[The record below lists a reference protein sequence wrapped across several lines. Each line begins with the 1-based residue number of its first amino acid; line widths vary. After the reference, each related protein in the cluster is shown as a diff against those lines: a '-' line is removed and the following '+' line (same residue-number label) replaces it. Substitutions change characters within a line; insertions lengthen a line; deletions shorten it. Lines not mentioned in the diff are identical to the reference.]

1 MDTVVLEKPIR
12 WTEMAFGRVDY
23 IIVDLFFVFTHL
35 KNLDHII
42 VDLFFVFTHLKN
54 KGKRQEVETVKC
66 VHGGVRM
73 SELVN
78 LDHGQS
84 HNEVHHGCVKLQTQI
99 GRTYVEGC

>member
-12 WTEMAFGRVDY
+12 WTEMAFGRVNY
-23 IIVDLFFVFTHL
+23 I
-35 KNLDHII
+35 II

-66 VHGGVRM
+66 VHSGVRM
-73 SELVN
+73 SELVD

-99 GRTYVEGC
+99 GWTYVEGC